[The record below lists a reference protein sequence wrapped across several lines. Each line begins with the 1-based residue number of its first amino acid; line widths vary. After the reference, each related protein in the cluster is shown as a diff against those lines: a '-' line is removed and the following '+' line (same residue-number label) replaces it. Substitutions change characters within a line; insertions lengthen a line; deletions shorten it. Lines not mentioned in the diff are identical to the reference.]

1 MITSAFFNAI
11 FGAVQFLINKLPD
24 ITTNS
29 GIGSSIATASTY
41 VSGVYQFIPLIS
53 TTILAIIVF
62 DIIFESGYL
71 LYKVIYWVIRRF
83 PTQS

>member
-1 MITSAFFNAI
+1 MITSALLNAVFGVVSFF
-11 FGAVQFLINKLPD
+11 INKLPS

-29 GIGSSIATASTY
+29 GIGTAIATGSTY
-41 VSGVYQFIPLIS
+41 ISGVYAFIPFIS
-53 TTILAIIVF
+53 TTILAIIAF